1 MVKKRKF
8 GSVFKI
14 LRKLKGFSQFKLN
27 ELVGVKVTSISRY
40 GWSVKKMSCG
50 YFLNKALEVS
60 MDILVFG
67 EQNDADTIN
76 DKDLASL
83 FVKTQLLTDKQKQ
96 TVKEFL
102 SAFLFQNDVK
112 KQLA

>member
-27 ELVGVKVTSISRY
+27 ELAGVKVTSISRY

-50 YFLNKALEVS
+50 YFIERARIHAGKVLGYFLSKTLEVF
-60 MDILVFG
+60 MDAFCGL
-67 EQNDADTIN
+67 EDA
-76 DKDLASL
+76 
-83 FVKTQLLTDKQKQ
+83 
-96 TVKEFL
+96 
-102 SAFLFQNDVK
+102 
-112 KQLA
+112 